1 MKKDFYINN
10 YELRPFKKSISKP
23 KYYLP
28 PFLSSVLLNN
38 ISNEQICLLCKNNL
52 NIMLL
57 ENFENNE
64 EIKKYGEEK
73 IESENEEE
81 YENKEIKKIK
91 IKKQKSKFY
100 KNDEHKCK
108 SKCIII

>member
-64 EIKKYGEEK
+64 EIKKY
-73 IESENEEE
+73 EEE